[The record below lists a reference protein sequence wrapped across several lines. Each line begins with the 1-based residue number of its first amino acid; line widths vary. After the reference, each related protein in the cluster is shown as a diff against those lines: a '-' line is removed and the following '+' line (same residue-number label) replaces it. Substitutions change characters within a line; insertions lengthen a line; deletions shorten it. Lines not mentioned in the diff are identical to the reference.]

1 MKQNKIYEYDI
12 ALSFA
17 GENREYVE
25 EVAIFLKNFGVKVF
39 YDDFKQD
46 EIWGKNL
53 FEYLQDIYQN
63 KAKYTIVFISEQYK
77 NKKWTRHEYR
87 SVQVRALNEIEQEYI
102 LPVKFDNTELP
113 GLNEN
118 LAYISTKNK
127 TPKDIADFFIKKIGL
142 IFNQRWW
149 GKWERNSIA
158 LSNTGSLLIKD
169 VKQNGFIFDLTVQ
182 NGAYLGILEN
192 EYAKFIS
199 KNEAVFEEGESKIK
213 FVKIKDGIQIE
224 PINCQNL
231 CGRGAY
237 FDGIYEFQKDIFTF
251 YDDII
256 DDFVLSKIYALIT
269 KDEKHDL
276 ENYSPESKWEDFLKC
291 FGSSSA
297 YIDNLDDFKA
307 TIVDAFVPG
316 FYSDYAAILMIDD
329 NKEIWGAYSDA
340 EKVYYFTTEQRYK
353 NKIPKTIENWA
364 SRFKTT
370 DIIYL
375 D

>member
-1 MKQNKIYEYDI
+1 VKQNKIYEYDI

-307 TIVDAFVPG
+307 TIIDAFVPG

-370 DIIYL
+370 NIIYL

>member
-1 MKQNKIYEYDI
+1 MKQNKIYEYDV

-25 EVAIFLKNFGVKVF
+25 KVASFLKNFGVKVF
-39 YDDFKQD
+39 YDDFNQD

-63 KAKYTIVFISEQYK
+63 KAKYTIVFISEHYK

-87 SVQVRALNEIEQEYI
+87 SVQVRALNEIEKEYI
-102 LPVKFDNTELP
+102 LPVKFDDTELP

-118 LAYISTKNK
+118 LAYISAKNK

-149 GKWERNSIA
+149 GKWERSSIV

-169 VKQNGFIFDLTVQ
+169 VKQNGFIFDLIVQ

-199 KNEAVFEEGESKIK
+199 QNEAIFEEGESKIK
-213 FVKIKDGIQIE
+213 FVKIKDGIRIE

-231 CGRGAY
+231 CGMGAY
-237 FDGIYEFQKDIFTF
+237 FDGIYEFQKDVFTF

-276 ENYSPESKWEDFLKC
+276 ENYSPETKWNDFLKC
-291 FGSSSA
+291 FGRDIPS
-297 YIDNLDDFKA
+297 DNLDDFKA
-307 TIVDAFVPG
+307 TIIDVFAPG
-316 FYSDYAAILMIDD
+316 FYNEYAAILMLND
-329 NKEIWGAYSDA
+329 NKEIWGAFCDVD
-340 EKVYYFTTEQRYK
+340 KIYYFTTEQRYK

>member
-1 MKQNKIYEYDI
+1 MKQNKIYEYDV

-25 EVAIFLKNFGVKVF
+25 EVAIFLKDFGVKVF
-39 YDDFKQD
+39 YDNFKQD

-63 KAKYTIVFISEQYK
+63 KAKYTIVFISNQYK

-87 SVQVRALNEIEQEYI
+87 SAQVRALNEIEQEYI
-102 LPVKFDNTELP
+102 LPVKFDDTELP

-118 LAYISTKNK
+118 LAYVSAKNK
-127 TPKDIADFFIKKIGL
+127 TPKEIADFFINKIGL

-149 GKWERNSIA
+149 GNWERDSIV
-158 LSNTGSLLIKD
+158 LSNTGSLFIKD
-169 VKQNGFIFDLTVQ
+169 VKQNGFIFDLMVQ
-182 NGAYLGILEN
+182 NGAYLGILED
-192 EYAKFIS
+192 EYAKFTS
-199 KNEAVFEEGESKIK
+199 KNEAVFEEDENKIK
-213 FVKIKDGIQIE
+213 FMKTKEGIQIDS
-224 PINCQNL
+224 INCQNL
-231 CGRGAY
+231 CGMGAY

-269 KDEKHDL
+269 KDEKLDL
-276 ENYSPESKWEDFLKC
+276 ENYNSKSKWDDFLKC
-291 FGSSSA
+291 FG
-297 YIDNLDDFKA
+297 YDTHIDNLDNFKA
-307 TIVDAFVPG
+307 TIIETYAPG
-316 FYSDYAAILMIDD
+316 FYSDYAAILMIND
-329 NKEIWGAYSDA
+329 NKEIWGAFSDVD
-340 EKVYYFTTEQRYK
+340 KIYYFTTEQRYK

-364 SRFKTT
+364 IRFKTSN
-370 DIIYL
+370 IIYL

>member
-307 TIVDAFVPG
+307 TIIDAFVPG

-370 DIIYL
+370 NIIYL

>member
-1 MKQNKIYEYDI
+1 MKQNKIYEYDV

-25 EVAIFLKNFGVKVF
+25 EVASFLKNFGVKVF
-39 YDDFKQD
+39 YDDFNQD

-63 KAKYTIVFISEQYK
+63 KAKYTIVFISEHYK

-87 SVQVRALNEIEQEYI
+87 SAQVRALNEIEQEYI
-102 LPVKFDNTELP
+102 LPVKFDDTELP

-118 LAYISTKNK
+118 LAYVSAKNK
-127 TPKDIADFFIKKIGL
+127 TPKEIADFFINKIGL

-149 GKWERNSIA
+149 GNWERDSIV
-158 LSNTGSLLIKD
+158 LSNTGSLFIKD
-169 VKQNGFIFDLTVQ
+169 VKQNGFIFDLIVQ

-199 KNEAVFEEGESKIK
+199 QNEAIFEEGESKIK
-213 FVKIKDGIQIE
+213 FVKIKDGIRIE

-231 CGRGAY
+231 CGMGAY
-237 FDGIYEFQKDIFTF
+237 FDGIYEFQKDVFTF

-276 ENYSPESKWEDFLKC
+276 ENYSPETKWNDFLKC
-291 FGSSSA
+291 FGRDIPS
-297 YIDNLDDFKA
+297 DNLDDFKA
-307 TIVDAFVPG
+307 TIIDVFAPG
-316 FYSDYAAILMIDD
+316 FYNEYAAILMLND
-329 NKEIWGAYSDA
+329 NKEIWGAFCDVD
-340 EKVYYFTTEQRYK
+340 KIYYFTTEQRYK

>member
-307 TIVDAFVPG
+307 TIIDAFVPG

>member
-1 MKQNKIYEYDI
+1 M
-12 ALSFA
+12 
-17 GENREYVE
+17 
-25 EVAIFLKNFGVKVF
+25 
-39 YDDFKQD
+39 
-46 EIWGKNL
+46 GKNL

-77 NKKWTRHEYR
+77 NKNWTRHEYR

-102 LPVKFDNTELP
+102 LPVKFDDTKLP

-118 LAYISTKNK
+118 LAYISAKNK
-127 TPKDIADFFIKKIGL
+127 TPKEIADFFIKKIGL

-149 GKWERNSIA
+149 GKWERNNIV

-199 KNEAVFEEGESKIK
+199 KNEAVFEEDESKIK

-231 CGRGAY
+231 CGMGAY

-297 YIDNLDDFKA
+297 CIDNLDDFKA
-307 TIVDAFVPG
+307 TIIDAFVPG
-316 FYSDYAAILMIDD
+316 FYSDYAAILMVDD
-329 NKEIWGAYSDA
+329 NKEIWGAYSDT

>member
-1 MKQNKIYEYDI
+1 MKQNKIYEYDV

-25 EVAIFLKNFGVKVF
+25 EVAVFLKNFGVKVF

-102 LPVKFDNTELP
+102 LPVKFDDTELP

-118 LAYISTKNK
+118 LAYISAKNK
-127 TPKDIADFFIKKIGL
+127 TPKEIADFFIKKIGL
-142 IFNQRWW
+142 VFNQRWW
-149 GKWERNSIA
+149 GKWERSSIV
-158 LSNTGSLLIKD
+158 LSNTDSLLIKD
-169 VKQNGFIFDLTVQ
+169 VKQNGFIFDLIVQ

-199 KNEAVFEEGESKIK
+199 QNEAIFEEGESKIK

-231 CGRGAY
+231 CGIGAY

-269 KDEKHDL
+269 KDKKHDL
-276 ENYSPESKWEDFLKC
+276 ENYSPESKWKDFLKC

-307 TIVDAFVPG
+307 TIFDAFAPG
-316 FYSDYAAILMIDD
+316 FYNEYAAILMIND
-329 NKEIWGAYSDA
+329 NKEIWGAFSDVD
-340 EKVYYFTTEQRYK
+340 KIYYFTTEQRYK
-353 NKIPKTIENWA
+353 NKIPKTVENWA
-364 SRFKTT
+364 NRFKTSN
-370 DIIYL
+370 IIYL

>member
-1 MKQNKIYEYDI
+1 MKQNKIYEYDV

-25 EVAIFLKNFGVKVF
+25 EVAIFLKDFGVKVF
-39 YDDFKQD
+39 YDNFKQD

-63 KAKYTIVFISEQYK
+63 KAKYTIVFISNQYK

-87 SVQVRALNEIEQEYI
+87 SAQVRALNEIEQEYI
-102 LPVKFDNTELP
+102 LPVKFDDTELP

-118 LAYISTKNK
+118 LAYISAKNK
-127 TPKDIADFFIKKIGL
+127 TPKEIADFFIKKIGL
-142 IFNQRWW
+142 TFNQRWW
-149 GKWERNSIA
+149 GKWERDSIV
-158 LSNTGSLLIKD
+158 LSNTGYLFIKD
-169 VKQNGFIFDLTVQ
+169 VKQNGFIFNLEVQ
-182 NGAYLGILEN
+182 NGAYLGMLEN

-199 KNEAVFEEGESKIK
+199 QNEAVFEEGESKIK

-231 CGRGAY
+231 CGMGAY
-237 FDGIYEFQKDIFTF
+237 FDGIYEFQKDVFTF

-276 ENYSPESKWEDFLKC
+276 ENYSPKTKWNDFLKC
-291 FGSSSA
+291 FGCDIPS
-297 YIDNLDDFKA
+297 DNFDDFKA
-307 TIVDAFVPG
+307 TIIDTFVPG

-364 SRFKTT
+364 SRFKTSN
-370 DIIYL
+370 IIYL

>member
-53 FEYLQDIYQN
+53 FEYIQDIYQN

-118 LAYISTKNK
+118 LAYISAKNK

-269 KDEKHDL
+269 KNEKHDL

-307 TIVDAFVPG
+307 TIIDAFVPG

-340 EKVYYFTTEQRYK
+340 EKVYYFTTEQRCK

-375 D
+375 G

>member
-1 MKQNKIYEYDI
+1 MKQNKIYEYDV

-63 KAKYTIVFISEQYK
+63 KAKYTIVFISNQYK

-87 SVQVRALNEIEQEYI
+87 SAQVRALNEIEQEYI
-102 LPVKFDNTELP
+102 LPVKFDDTELP

-118 LAYISTKNK
+118 LAYISAKNK
-127 TPKDIADFFIKKIGL
+127 TPKEIANFFINKIGL
-142 IFNQRWW
+142 ISNQRWW
-149 GKWERNSIA
+149 GSWERDSIV
-158 LSNTGSLLIKD
+158 LSNTGSLFIKD
-169 VKQNGFIFDLTVQ
+169 VKQNGFIFDLMVQ
-182 NGAYLGILEN
+182 NGAYLGILED
-192 EYAKFIS
+192 EYAKFTS
-199 KNEAVFEEGESKIK
+199 KNEAVFEEDENKIK
-213 FVKIKDGIQIE
+213 FMKTKEGIQID

-231 CGRGAY
+231 CGMGAY
-237 FDGIYEFQKDIFTF
+237 FDGIYRFQKDIFTF

-269 KDEKHDL
+269 KDEKLDL
-276 ENYSPESKWEDFLKC
+276 ENYNSKSKWDDFLKC
-291 FGSSSA
+291 FG
-297 YIDNLDDFKA
+297 YDTHIDNLDNFKA
-307 TIVDAFVPG
+307 TIIETYAPG
-316 FYSDYAAILMIDD
+316 LYSDYAAILMIND
-329 NKEIWGAYSDA
+329 NKEIWGAFSDVD
-340 EKVYYFTTEQRYK
+340 KIYYFTTEQRYK

-364 SRFKTT
+364 IRFKTSN
-370 DIIYL
+370 IIYL

>member
-1 MKQNKIYEYDI
+1 MKQNKIYEYDV

-25 EVAIFLKNFGVKVF
+25 EVAIFLKDFGVKVF
-39 YDDFKQD
+39 YDNFKQD

-63 KAKYTIVFISEQYK
+63 KAKYTIVFISNQYK

-87 SVQVRALNEIEQEYI
+87 SAQVRALNEIEQEYI
-102 LPVKFDNTELP
+102 LPVKFDDTELP

-118 LAYISTKNK
+118 LAYISAKNK
-127 TPKDIADFFIKKIGL
+127 TPKEIADFFIKKIGL
-142 IFNQRWW
+142 VFNQRWW
-149 GKWERNSIA
+149 GKWERSSIV

-169 VKQNGFIFDLTVQ
+169 VKQNGFIFDLIVQ

-199 KNEAVFEEGESKIK
+199 QNEAIFEEGESKIK
-213 FVKIKDGIQIE
+213 FVKIKDGIQIK

-237 FDGIYEFQKDIFTF
+237 FDGIYRFQKDIFTF

-269 KDEKHDL
+269 KDEKLDL
-276 ENYSPESKWEDFLKC
+276 ENYNPESKWKDFLKC

-307 TIVDAFVPG
+307 TIIDAFAPG
-316 FYSDYAAILMIDD
+316 FYNEYAAILMLND
-329 NKEIWGAYSDA
+329 NKEIWGAFSDVD
-340 EKVYYFTTEQRYK
+340 KIYYFTTEQRYK

-364 SRFKTT
+364 IRFKTSN
-370 DIIYL
+370 IIYL

>member
-1 MKQNKIYEYDI
+1 MKQNKIYEYDV

-53 FEYLQDIYQN
+53 FEYLQDIYKN

-102 LPVKFDNTELP
+102 LPIKFDDTELP

-118 LAYISTKNK
+118 LAYISAKNK

-149 GKWERNSIA
+149 GKWERNSIV
-158 LSNTGSLLIKD
+158 LSNTGSLFIKD

-224 PINCQNL
+224 QINCQNL
-231 CGRGAY
+231 CGIGAY

-256 DDFVLSKIYALIT
+256 DDFVLSKIYTLIT
-269 KDEKHDL
+269 KDEKHGL
-276 ENYSPESKWEDFLKC
+276 ENYSPESKWDDFLKC
-291 FGSSSA
+291 FGYDMPS
-297 YIDNLDDFKA
+297 DNLDNFKA
-307 TIVDAFVPG
+307 TIIEAYAPG
-316 FYSDYAAILMIDD
+316 FYSEYAAILMVDD
-329 NKEIWGAYSDA
+329 NKEIWGAFSDVD
-340 EKVYYFTTEQRYK
+340 KIYYFTTEQRYK

>member
-1 MKQNKIYEYDI
+1 MKQNKIYEYDV

-63 KAKYTIVFISEQYK
+63 KAKYTIVFISEHYK

-87 SVQVRALNEIEQEYI
+87 SVQVRALNEIEKEYI
-102 LPVKFDNTELP
+102 LPVKFDDTELP

-118 LAYISTKNK
+118 LAYISAKNK

-149 GKWERNSIA
+149 GKWERSSIV

-169 VKQNGFIFDLTVQ
+169 VKQNGFIFDLIVQ

-199 KNEAVFEEGESKIK
+199 QNEAIFEEGESKIK
-213 FVKIKDGIQIE
+213 FVKIKDGIRIE

-231 CGRGAY
+231 CGMGAY
-237 FDGIYEFQKDIFTF
+237 FDGIYEFQKDVFTF

-276 ENYSPESKWEDFLKC
+276 ENYSPETKWNDFLKC
-291 FGSSSA
+291 FGRDIPS
-297 YIDNLDDFKA
+297 DNLDDFKA
-307 TIVDAFVPG
+307 TIIDVFAPG
-316 FYSDYAAILMIDD
+316 FYNEYAAILMLND
-329 NKEIWGAYSDA
+329 NKEIWGAFCDVD
-340 EKVYYFTTEQRYK
+340 KIYYFTTEQRYK

>member
-1 MKQNKIYEYDI
+1 MKQNKIYEYDV

-25 EVAIFLKNFGVKVF
+25 EVAIFLKDFGVKVF
-39 YDDFKQD
+39 YDNFKQD

-63 KAKYTIVFISEQYK
+63 KAKYTIVFISNQYK

-87 SVQVRALNEIEQEYI
+87 SAQVRALNEIEQEYI
-102 LPVKFDNTELP
+102 LPVKFDDTELP

-118 LAYISTKNK
+118 LAYISAKNK
-127 TPKDIADFFIKKIGL
+127 TPKEIANFFINKIGL
-142 IFNQRWW
+142 ISNQRWW
-149 GKWERNSIA
+149 GSWERDSIV
-158 LSNTGSLLIKD
+158 LSNTGSLFIKD
-169 VKQNGFIFDLTVQ
+169 VKQNGFIFDLMVQ

-199 KNEAVFEEGESKIK
+199 QNEAVFEEDESKIK

-231 CGRGAY
+231 CGMGAY
-237 FDGIYEFQKDIFTF
+237 FDGIYEFQKDVFTF

-269 KDEKHDL
+269 KDEKLDL
-276 ENYSPESKWEDFLKC
+276 ENYNSKSKWDDFLKC
-291 FGSSSA
+291 FG
-297 YIDNLDDFKA
+297 YDTHIDNLDNFKA
-307 TIVDAFVPG
+307 TIIETYAPG
-316 FYSDYAAILMIDD
+316 FYSEYAAILMIND
-329 NKEIWGAYSDA
+329 NKEIWGAFSDVD
-340 EKVYYFTTEQRYK
+340 KIYYFTTEQRYK
-353 NKIPKTIENWA
+353 NKIPKIIENWA
-364 SRFKTT
+364 IRFKTSN
-370 DIIYL
+370 IIYL